1 MTLEEFQ
8 DRVDPR
14 RQVAINLL
22 IAYIKD
28 GLREM
33 QLITD
38 ENVER
43 IKTTLTAGKREYD
56 IPADCIK
63 IRNIKIIDSE
73 DGVNSKY
80 YEIPRIIGSVPD
92 EDHSSV

>member
-1 MTLEEFQ
+1 MTVEEFQ

-14 RQVAINLL
+14 RQVALHLL

-28 GLREM
+28 GIREM

-43 IKTTLTAGKREYD
+43 VKTNLTKDKREYD
-56 IPADCIK
+56 IPADCVK
-63 IRNIKIIDSE
+63 IRNIKIMDSE
-73 DGVNSKY
+73 EGVNSKY
-80 YEIPRIIGSVPD
+80 YIIPRIIGDVPD
-92 EDHSSV
+92 EDHT